1 MVRYRNTRR
10 IPISSNIGSRV
21 LAMQRGF
28 RQARIAR
35 KRGAAMALLA
45 SRGGRVNRILQ
56 AARPYGSAET
66 KVVDTVNGSG
76 NITLSLNT
84 TPNLDAMNLI
94 QSGSAFYQRVG
105 RRVEMQSLHLFGFL
119 NQTGTAAN
127 EGFARILVIYDRQT
141 NGALPSYATIMANY
155 DQSGTSTS
163 TVYSGLN
170 PDERER
176 FVILADFKI
185 TTPYV
190 TAATF
195 VPGSTDGPSG
205 TYKIDRFIKLR
216 GLQTHYKA
224 DSVPAVIGD
233 VATGSLLLVGVGDKA
248 SGSEGWNAILSW
260 RIRYSDT

>member
-1 MVRYRNTRR
+1 MRYKNSRR
-10 IPISSNIGSRV
+10 FPISSNIGARV
-21 LAMQRGF
+21 MQAQRNARQYLLRSKRAAALTRLAN
-28 RQARIAR
+28 
-35 KRGAAMALLA
+35 
-45 SRGGRVNRILQ
+45 RGGRANRILQ
-56 AARPYGSAET
+56 SARPYGSAET

-76 NITLSLNT
+76 NITLNLNT

-105 RRVEMQSLHLFGFL
+105 RRVEMQSLHLYGFL
-119 NQTGTAAN
+119 NQTGTAAQ

-141 NGALPSYATIMANY
+141 NGALPSYATLMANY
-155 DQSGTSTS
+155 DQSGTATS
-163 TVYSGLN
+163 SVYSGLN

-248 SGSEGWNAILSW
+248 SGSEGWNAVLSW